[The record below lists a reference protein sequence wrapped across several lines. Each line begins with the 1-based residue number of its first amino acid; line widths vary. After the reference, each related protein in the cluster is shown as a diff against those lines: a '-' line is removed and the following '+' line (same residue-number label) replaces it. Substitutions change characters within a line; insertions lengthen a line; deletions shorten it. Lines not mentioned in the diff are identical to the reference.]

1 MEQNIDNKIELKNR
15 LITFFIKNKIKIYFL
30 FSFLIII
37 FILIGYLK
45 ISENHKN
52 SLIAE
57 KYIQAGVYLAS
68 DKKALSK
75 NIYDEIILSENKFYS
90 ILSLNTIIENNLE
103 KDKSKILNYFN
114 ILEKINKTQEQQ
126 DLIIFKKALF
136 LIKSKDVPEGN
147 KLLKKLI
154 AENSKLKI
162 LAKEVITKK

>member
-1 MEQNIDNKIELKNR
+1 MEQNIDNKIELKDR
-15 LITFFIKNKIKIYFL
+15 LINFFIKNKIKIYFI

-45 ISENHKN
+45 ISEKHKN

-57 KYIQAGVYLAS
+57 KYIQAGIYLAS

-75 NIYDEIILSENKFYS
+75 NLYDEIILSENKFYS

-136 LIKSKDVPEGN
+136 LIKNSENQKGEN
-147 KLLKKLI
+147 LLKKLI
-154 AENSKLKI
+154 SKNSILKPI
-162 LAKEVITKK
+162 SQELLGK